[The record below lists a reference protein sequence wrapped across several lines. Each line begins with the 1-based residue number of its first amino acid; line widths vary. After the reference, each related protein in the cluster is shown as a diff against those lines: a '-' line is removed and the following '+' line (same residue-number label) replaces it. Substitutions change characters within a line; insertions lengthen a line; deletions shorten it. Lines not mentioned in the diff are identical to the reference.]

1 MTCTICGKATGPGA
15 MLCRPCKSA
24 LKRARH
30 ATVQDFPGTPP
41 MVTMPAGLFP
51 PPQARAGPSASR
63 RIDANRETAQR
74 LVLALLAL
82 ALLAAAAYVGRRGM
96 ETDDAAPAVPPAAPQ
111 KAVSASPAAATITE
125 SPPRAGTPEPAPVV
139 RASHSARTAS
149 ARSTAASR
157 APPPASVPALPPPNE
172 TMAAVAEVPPAVP
185 VARAPPPPD
194 RWQMMADALARCAN
208 EGGLSGFI
216 CGQRVRIESCDG
228 YWGRVAQCANR
239 PDAPP

>member
-1 MTCTICGKATGPGA
+1 

-51 PPQARAGPSASR
+51 PPQARAGSPGAR
-63 RIDANRETAQR
+63 RVDANRETAQR

-82 ALLAAAAYVGRRGM
+82 ALLAAAAYVGRRGIQG
-96 ETDDAAPAVPPAAPQ
+96 DAAESAQAMPAAQPGAASAPPAAVP
-111 KAVSASPAAATITE
+111 VPE
-125 SPPRAGTPEPAPVV
+125 PPPRVVIAEPAPVV
-139 RASHSARTAS
+139 RASASARTSSAKPAS
-149 ARSTAASR
+149 TRR
-157 APPPASVPALPPPNE
+157 LPPPPAAAAPPSPPPNE
-172 TMAAVAEVPPAVP
+172 TMAAVAEAPPALP
-185 VARAPPPPD
+185 VARAPAPPD
-194 RWQMMADALARCAN
+194 RWQLMADSLARCAD